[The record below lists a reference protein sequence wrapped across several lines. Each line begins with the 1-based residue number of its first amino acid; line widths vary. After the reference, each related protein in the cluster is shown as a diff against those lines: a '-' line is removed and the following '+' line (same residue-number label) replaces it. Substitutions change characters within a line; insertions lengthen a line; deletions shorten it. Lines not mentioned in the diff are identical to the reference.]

1 MTRRVIVAVVA
12 GYGTNALLIAG
23 TEQMLSRLVT
33 PATYRVVDVVT
44 QCIIQVG
51 CGYLCS
57 RIAKAQR
64 LSAIVVL
71 ILVGLLIGSV
81 SVVVSRKSEPH
92 WYAITLL
99 CVYAPSVWAG
109 YRLDKRTPIKVVNEN

>member
-1 MTRRVIVAVVA
+1 MARRIIVAVVA
-12 GYGTNALLIAG
+12 GYVANALLIAG

-33 PATYRVVDVVT
+33 PARYRVADVVT
-44 QCIIQVG
+44 QSIIQIG

-64 LSAIVVL
+64 LIATVVL

-81 SVVVSRKSEPH
+81 SVVASWESEPH

-99 CVYAPSVWAG
+99 CVYAPCVWAG
-109 YRLDKRTPIKVVNEN
+109 YRLEQHSTSQ